1 MVNLNLAFVSCM
13 ALLVSV
19 VGMADVI
26 VVPNANT
33 NTPGNS
39 NGTAPSSPTDII
51 AQELFGPGQFTSV
64 GAIDITGFSF
74 RADPGTGPVDWTIAT
89 VDVYVSTSPNSPSSM
104 STTFANNIG
113 PDNTLVFSGTN
124 VTLSDAGCSGPG
136 VCPFDMSI
144 AFTTPFD
151 YNPANGSL
159 LAELVATGF
168 VGTGFNDAVEF
179 SGPENVVARVVAT
192 GSTTATTGTLGF
204 GNSIT
209 EFTFTPVPEPA
220 CWLMTASAAA
230 LLWMGTRRR
239 ARKILKT

>member
-1 MVNLNLAFVSCM
+1 MTATSLS
-13 ALLVSV
+13 SV
-19 VGMADVI
+19 PFA
-26 VVPNANT
+26 
-33 NTPGNS
+33 
-39 NGTAPSSPTDII
+39 TD
-51 AQELFGPGQFTSV
+51 LCN
-64 GAIDITGFSF
+64 ITGSFF
-74 RADPGTGPVDWTIAT
+74 RADPGTGPVDWTFAT

-144 AFTTPFD
+144 PFTTPFD

-159 LAELVATGF
+159 LVELVATGF
-168 VGTGFNDAVEF
+168 VGTGFNDAVGF

-192 GSTTATTGTLGF
+192 GTTATTGTLGF

-220 CWLMTASAAA
+220 SWTMMAAGAAA
-230 LLWMGTRRR
+230 LLWMGWRRR
-239 ARKILKT
+239 PGKRAPSD